1 MKRGLFITFE
11 GTDGS
16 GKSTQVANVRR
27 FLEEKGIPYLYTREP
42 GGTPVGEKIR
52 DVILD
57 PENRRMEPLTEAL
70 LYAASRCENVRE
82 NICPALSRGELVLCD
97 RFLDSSIAYQ
107 GAGRELGEIVR
118 TVNRDAV
125 AGLVP
130 DRTYLFD
137 LPPEIGRKRIEAQGS
152 MDRIEREELAFHR
165 RVREGYLK
173 LAEQEPERFL
183 VLDGTAARDALEERI
198 LNDLRQVLTAAGVS
212 R

>member
-97 RFLDSSIAYQ
+97 RFLDSSVAYQ

-198 LNDLRQVLTAAGVS
+198 LNDLRQVLTAAGLS